1 MMENRN
7 EWIISLD
14 STSDEDREINER
26 LESSMMDTRLWNP
39 GTITT
44 FLLAVVMLVL
54 AVATGSAQETAI
66 SDIADAAGR
75 GLAIAVEADRRDA
88 GFGDLTAEMV
98 MVLRNRH
105 GQESRRDIRLRTLE
119 VDGDGDKS
127 LSIFDRPRDVEGTAF
142 LSFSHTTGNDD
153 QWLYLPALS
162 RVKRISTSNK
172 SGPFMGSEFSYE
184 DISSQEVDEYT
195 YTWIRDE
202 TLDGVEMYVIERV
215 PVDKNSGY
223 TKLIT
228 WIDREHFRTMK
239 VEFYDRKGSLMKTL
253 TPEGFHQYL
262 EQFWR
267 PDVMNMVNHQT
278 GKSTVLEWTNY
289 QFQTGLSD
297 RDFDRNALKRAR

>member
-1 MMENRN
+1 
-7 EWIISLD
+7 
-14 STSDEDREINER
+14 
-26 LESSMMDTRLWNP
+26 MMDTKTWKP
-39 GTITT
+39 GTIAT
-44 FLLAVVMLVL
+44 FLLALIMLAL
-54 AVATGSAQETAI
+54 AATVGTAQETAI
-66 SDIADAAGR
+66 ADPADATARGR
-75 GLAIAVEADRRDA
+75 SIAVEADRRDT
-88 GFGDLTAEMV
+88 GFGDLSAEMV
-98 MVLRNRH
+98 MILRNRH

-195 YTWIRDE
+195 YTWLRDE
-202 TLDGVEMYVIERV
+202 PLDGQDMYVIERV

-223 TKLIT
+223 TKLVT
-228 WIDREHFRTMK
+228 WIDKEHFRTMK

-253 TPEGFHQYL
+253 TYEGYHQYL
-262 EQFWR
+262 EQYWR
-267 PDVMNMVNHQT
+267 SDQMSMVNHQT

-289 QFQTGLSD
+289 KFQTGLTD

>member
-1 MMENRN
+1 M
-7 EWIISLD
+7 LALAA
-14 STSDEDREINER
+14 TV
-26 LESSMMDTRLWNP
+26 
-39 GTITT
+39 GT
-44 FLLAVVMLVL
+44 
-54 AVATGSAQETAI
+54 AQETAI
-66 SDIADAAGR
+66 ADPADATARGR
-75 GLAIAVEADRRDA
+75 SIAVEADRRDT
-88 GFGDLTAEMV
+88 GFGNLTAEMV
-98 MVLRNRH
+98 MILRNRH

-202 TLDGVEMYVIERV
+202 PLDGQDMYVIERV

-223 TKLIT
+223 TKLVT
-228 WIDREHFRTMK
+228 WIDKEHFRTMK

-253 TPEGFHQYL
+253 TYESYRQYL
-262 EQFWR
+262 GQYWR
-267 PDVMNMVNHQT
+267 SDQMNMVNHQT

-289 QFQTGLSD
+289 KFQTGLTD

>member
-1 MMENRN
+1 
-7 EWIISLD
+7 
-14 STSDEDREINER
+14 
-26 LESSMMDTRLWNP
+26 MMDTKTWKP
-39 GTITT
+39 GTIAT
-44 FLLAVVMLVL
+44 FLLALIMLAL
-54 AVATGSAQETAI
+54 AATVGTAQETAI
-66 SDIADAAGR
+66 ADPADATARGR
-75 GLAIAVEADRRDA
+75 SIAVEADRRDT

-98 MVLRNRH
+98 MLLRNRH

-195 YTWIRDE
+195 YTWLRDE
-202 TLDGVEMYVIERV
+202 PLDGQDMYVIERV

-223 TKLIT
+223 TKLVT
-228 WIDREHFRTMK
+228 WIDKEHFRTMK

-253 TPEGFHQYL
+253 TYEGYHQYL
-262 EQFWR
+262 EQYWR
-267 PDVMNMVNHQT
+267 SDQMNMVNHQT

-289 QFQTGLSD
+289 EFQTGLTD

>member
-1 MMENRN
+1 
-7 EWIISLD
+7 
-14 STSDEDREINER
+14 
-26 LESSMMDTRLWNP
+26 
-39 GTITT
+39 
-44 FLLAVVMLVL
+44 
-54 AVATGSAQETAI
+54 
-66 SDIADAAGR
+66 
-75 GLAIAVEADRRDA
+75 
-88 GFGDLTAEMV
+88 
-98 MVLRNRH
+98 
-105 GQESRRDIRLRTLE
+105 
-119 VDGDGDKS
+119 
-127 LSIFDRPRDVEGTAF
+127 
-142 LSFSHTTGNDD
+142 
-153 QWLYLPALS
+153 
-162 RVKRISTSNK
+162 
-172 SGPFMGSEFSYE
+172 MGSEFSYE

-202 TLDGVEMYVIERV
+202 TLDGVGMYVVERV

-267 PDVMNMVNHQT
+267 PDVMNMFNHQT

>member
-1 MMENRN
+1 
-7 EWIISLD
+7 
-14 STSDEDREINER
+14 
-26 LESSMMDTRLWNP
+26 MMDTKTWKP
-39 GTITT
+39 GTIAT
-44 FLLAVVMLVL
+44 FLLALIMLAL
-54 AVATGSAQETAI
+54 AATVGTAQETAI
-66 SDIADAAGR
+66 ADPADATARGR
-75 GLAIAVEADRRDA
+75 SIAVEADRRDT

-98 MVLRNRH
+98 MILRNRH

-195 YTWIRDE
+195 YTWLRDE
-202 TLDGVEMYVIERV
+202 PLDGQDMYVIERV

-223 TKLIT
+223 TKLVT
-228 WIDREHFRTMK
+228 WIDKEHFRTMK

-253 TPEGFHQYL
+253 TYEGYHQYL
-262 EQFWR
+262 EQYWR
-267 PDVMNMVNHQT
+267 SDRMNMVNHQT

-289 QFQTGLSD
+289 EFQTGLTD